1 MNSQRNTAEII
12 GNKTDLVLLLLS
24 FYTKNFTPVGS
35 NSNGNDVV
43 ICILNISYMLCS
55 ISLVNWTTCK
65 QIAEIEKKVDVMLL
79 KGNDNNNHRSLNGIS
94 LQNGKGGNGNK
105 NSCPDARRRMM
116 KGGEE

>member
-12 GNKTDLVLLLLS
+12 DNKTDLMLLLFSFTSRTLLLLVQILAAMTL
-24 FYTKNFTPVGS
+24 F
-35 NSNGNDVV
+35 VV
-43 ICILNISYMLCS
+43 CILNMLCS

-79 KGNDNNNHRSLNGIS
+79 KDNDNNNHRSLNGIS
-94 LQNGKGGNGNK
+94 LQNGKGGNGNN

>member
-1 MNSQRNTAEII
+1 MNSQRNTAKII

-24 FYTKNFTPVGS
+24 FYTRNFTPVGS

-79 KGNDNNNHRSLNGIS
+79 KGDDNNNHRSLNDIS
-94 LQNGKGGNGNK
+94 LQNGKGGNDN
-105 NSCPDARRRMM
+105 NSCHDVRRRMI
-116 KGGEE
+116 KGGEK